1 MSNAT
6 NNLTTAL
13 SVRVPTELNEL
24 ARQISAREGLQL
36 SSFIRMA
43 VIREIRRQQT
53 EVASV

>member
-36 SSFIRMA
+36 SSFVRNAMIQQ
-43 VIREIRRQQT
+43 IRRYQA
-53 EVASV
+53 EVN